1 MFEYARGLRVAIA
14 GATALATLTSWGI
27 AVGPSAAKTTNAET
41 ATAEPASAR
50 SVSASATVD
59 PTFSIAVMPDT
70 QQEVLRNRD
79 GRFLERS
86 KWLVTNKSKLDLR
99 FVTHTGDVVNWDT
112 PDHSQYARAR
122 AALAPLKAAGIPYS
136 LSVGNHDTAA
146 VCVGGS
152 ACNVHRTTRLMRDTS
167 TFNRYLNDQAAD
179 LGGAYEPGRVDNTYH
194 LFTAGGRNWLVL
206 NLELWPRAGVVA
218 WAQHVVASHP
228 HHNVIVVTHSYLT
241 SHAHVYGHSDY
252 GTTSPKVLQAKLIK
266 KYANIR
272 LVFSGH
278 VGKAGHRK
286 DKGVH
291 GNRIDEFLLTMH
303 STTTNPVR
311 LVTINTKSG
320 TLRTWVYAP
329 WTKHTYSKYTVK
341 LKKLHWVR

>member
-1 MFEYARGLRVAIA
+1 MFGFTQSFRVAVV
-14 GATALATLTSWGI
+14 ATAALATLASGG
-27 AVGPSAAKTTNAET
+27 AVAGTTAVAKTTTTKTSISKTVSA
-41 ATAEPASAR
+41 ASA
-50 SVSASATVD
+50 VD

-70 QQEVLRNRD
+70 QQEVLSSRD
-79 GRFLERS
+79 GRFVQRS
-86 KWLVTNKSKLDLR
+86 NWLVANKTKLDLR

-122 AALAPLKAAGIPYS
+122 SALAPLKAAGIPYS

-146 VCVGGS
+146 VCPGGS
-152 ACNVHRTTRLMRDTS
+152 ACNVHRTSGLVRDTS
-167 TFNRYLNDQAAD
+167 TFNRYLNDQRTD
-179 LGGAYEPGRVDNTYH
+179 LGGAYEPGQVDNTYH
-194 LFTAGGRNWLVL
+194 LFAAGGREWLVL

-241 SHAHVYGHSDY
+241 SRAHVYGKADY

-266 KYANIR
+266 KYANVR

-291 GNRIDEFLLTMH
+291 GNRIDSFLLTMH

-320 TLRTWVYAP
+320 TLKTWVYAP
-329 WTKHTYSKYTVK
+329 WTKHSYSKYTVK